1 MYLCNYNQKNVRKN
15 TFLWAI
21 GKIPLF
27 MRFFIMFMFMSIGIS
42 YAETVHSQNA
52 AMEFRFQDVT
62 IEKALKEIEK
72 KTGYNFFYNTKDF
85 NVKRKISF
93 SAKGMNLS
101 EVLNGIF
108 ANSQVDYVI
117 NGTDIVLK
125 RREEVSN
132 VSNEKYQIKGSV
144 RDGNGEPVIGASVV
158 LKGHTETGVITD
170 IDGNFVLTVPAKKV
184 TLSISYIGY
193 DPVNVEATV
202 GTFVKVVMKESSQ
215 TLNEVVVVGY
225 GTQKKE
231 SVVGSVQMVKPDE
244 LKVPSSQLSTGFAG
258 RLAGVVAVQRSGE
271 PGADGADFWIRGIST
286 FNGTRSPLIIIDG
299 VQASSGDLNAIDPE
313 VIESFSVLKD
323 ATATALYGSRGANG
337 VMIVKT
343 KSGRESDK
351 AIVNIRLE
359 NAYSTHTKTPKFVD
373 GVRYMEMYN
382 EAVLTRG
389 TGEVLYS
396 DNKIA
401 GTRAGLDPLIY
412 PNVNWYDELFRSGA
426 MNQNINVTIR
436 GGSKK
441 LDYFS
446 SVSVNH
452 DSGVLRNTDDF
463 SYKNNLNIMRYVFQN
478 NFNLNLSKSSKL
490 SLNLNVQLRDYSGPT
505 SNTSDLFGMVME
517 SNPVDFP
524 VRFPDDPN
532 VDYIRWGGKSGGK
545 YNSGFRNPYAE
556 MARGYQSQFE
566 STVMAN
572 LKFEQKLDFIT
583 EGLSAEA
590 LFSFKNWS
598 STNTNRSAGYNQFQ
612 VINYNTDN
620 LSDYTLNRIGS
631 EQSTVLQTSNKSSG
645 DRRLYIQAMINYNRT
660 FNTVHNVSGMFL
672 YNQDQ
677 YNGNAPEDLI
687 ESLLYMCVFAQ
698 AKEVK
703 SLQSPR
709 QWHVSISG
717 NDSADG
723 SATAPLRHIQTAAER
738 AYPGDVVIVHEG
750 VYRERVAP
758 PRGGESKERPIT
770 YQAAEGEKVEIKG
783 SEVIKNW
790 RRLNNET
797 WETVIPNSLFG
808 DFNPYNDTIH
818 GDWLARGQWSHT
830 GEVYLN
836 DRALA
841 ETEQL
846 EDVLLNKGNR
856 QLWYSKV
863 GNDSTW
869 IWANF
874 PGCDP
879 NRELVEINVRRTVF
893 YPEKPFVNYI
903 TVRGFHVSQAATPW
917 APPTAEQIG
926 AIGTHWSKGWTIEDN
941 VVTHSKCVGI
951 TLGKYGDEWD
961 NKAESVEGYVGT
973 VKRAL
978 DNQWNR
984 EHIGSHSVRHN
995 RVSFCGQ
1002 AGIAGSLGA
1011 IFSTISDNVVHDI
1024 GSSSFWGYELAG
1036 IKLHAAIDAVIEHN
1050 HIYRTEGGIW
1060 LDWMTQ
1066 GTRVT
1071 RNLLHDNRVQDF
1083 SLEVNHGPII
1093 VDNNLFLSPE
1103 LAQVK
1108 LSQGVAFVHNT
1119 IAWKIWPTGDVDE
1132 RQTPY
1137 MFPHDTQ
1144 IKGYHDCPCGN
1155 VCYFNNLLL
1164 RENLSMYENSKLPTK
1179 MEGNVVDTL
1188 VQYRVE
1194 EMADGW
1200 YLEFIPTK
1208 SLSKECT
1215 KALVYSQQLGEAVIP
1230 RQRIELPD
1238 GKKAFDKDYLG
1249 RKRKK
1254 RGNLPGAIEF
1264 KGDSRVRVKVYDI
1277 WN

>member
-85 NVKRKISF
+85 NVKQKISF

-132 VSNEKYQIKGSV
+132 VSNEKYQIKGTV

-545 YNSGFRNPYAE
+545 Y
-556 MARGYQSQFE
+556 
-566 STVMAN
+566 
-572 LKFEQKLDFIT
+572 
-583 EGLSAEA
+583 GLS
-590 LFSFKNWS
+590 
-598 STNTNRSAGYNQFQ
+598 
-612 VINYNTDN
+612 
-620 LSDYTLNRIGS
+620 
-631 EQSTVLQTSNKSSG
+631 
-645 DRRLYIQAMINYNRT
+645 
-660 FNTVHNVSGMFL
+660 
-672 YNQDQ
+672 
-677 YNGNAPEDLI
+677 P
-687 ESLLYMCVFAQ
+687 
-698 AKEVK
+698 
-703 SLQSPR
+703 
-709 QWHVSISG
+709 
-717 NDSADG
+717 
-723 SATAPLRHIQTAAER
+723 
-738 AYPGDVVIVHEG
+738 
-750 VYRERVAP
+750 
-758 PRGGESKERPIT
+758 
-770 YQAAEGEKVEIKG
+770 
-783 SEVIKNW
+783 
-790 RRLNNET
+790 
-797 WETVIPNSLFG
+797 
-808 DFNPYNDTIH
+808 
-818 GDWLARGQWSHT
+818 
-830 GEVYLN
+830 
-836 DRALA
+836 
-841 ETEQL
+841 
-846 EDVLLNKGNR
+846 
-856 QLWYSKV
+856 
-863 GNDSTW
+863 
-869 IWANF
+869 
-874 PGCDP
+874 
-879 NRELVEINVRRTVF
+879 
-893 YPEKPFVNYI
+893 
-903 TVRGFHVSQAATPW
+903 
-917 APPTAEQIG
+917 
-926 AIGTHWSKGWTIEDN
+926 
-941 VVTHSKCVGI
+941 
-951 TLGKYGDEWD
+951 
-961 NKAESVEGYVGT
+961 
-973 VKRAL
+973 
-978 DNQWNR
+978 
-984 EHIGSHSVRHN
+984 
-995 RVSFCGQ
+995 
-1002 AGIAGSLGA
+1002 
-1011 IFSTISDNVVHDI
+1011 
-1024 GSSSFWGYELAG
+1024 
-1036 IKLHAAIDAVIEHN
+1036 
-1050 HIYRTEGGIW
+1050 
-1060 LDWMTQ
+1060 
-1066 GTRVT
+1066 
-1071 RNLLHDNRVQDF
+1071 
-1083 SLEVNHGPII
+1083 
-1093 VDNNLFLSPE
+1093 
-1103 LAQVK
+1103 
-1108 LSQGVAFVHNT
+1108 
-1119 IAWKIWPTGDVDE
+1119 
-1132 RQTPY
+1132 
-1137 MFPHDTQ
+1137 
-1144 IKGYHDCPCGN
+1144 
-1155 VCYFNNLLL
+1155 
-1164 RENLSMYENSKLPTK
+1164 
-1179 MEGNVVDTL
+1179 
-1188 VQYRVE
+1188 
-1194 EMADGW
+1194 
-1200 YLEFIPTK
+1200 
-1208 SLSKECT
+1208 
-1215 KALVYSQQLGEAVIP
+1215 
-1230 RQRIELPD
+1230 
-1238 GKKAFDKDYLG
+1238 
-1249 RKRKK
+1249 
-1254 RGNLPGAIEF
+1254 
-1264 KGDSRVRVKVYDI
+1264 
-1277 WN
+1277 

>member
-532 VDYIRWGGKSGGK
+532 VE
-545 YNSGFRNPYAE
+545 NPVVNIIVASVIHTLKWQE
-556 MARGYQSQFE
+556 DISH
-566 STVMAN
+566 N
-572 LKFEQKLDFIT
+572 LK
-583 EGLSAEA
+583 
-590 LFSFKNWS
+590 
-598 STNTNRSAGYNQFQ
+598 
-612 VINYNTDN
+612 V
-620 LSDYTLNRIGS
+620 
-631 EQSTVLQTSNKSSG
+631 
-645 DRRLYIQAMINYNRT
+645 
-660 FNTVHNVSGMFL
+660 
-672 YNQDQ
+672 
-677 YNGNAPEDLI
+677 
-687 ESLLYMCVFAQ
+687 
-698 AKEVK
+698 
-703 SLQSPR
+703 
-709 QWHVSISG
+709 
-717 NDSADG
+717 
-723 SATAPLRHIQTAAER
+723 
-738 AYPGDVVIVHEG
+738 
-750 VYRERVAP
+750 
-758 PRGGESKERPIT
+758 
-770 YQAAEGEKVEIKG
+770 
-783 SEVIKNW
+783 
-790 RRLNNET
+790 
-797 WETVIPNSLFG
+797 
-808 DFNPYNDTIH
+808 
-818 GDWLARGQWSHT
+818 
-830 GEVYLN
+830 
-836 DRALA
+836 
-841 ETEQL
+841 
-846 EDVLLNKGNR
+846 
-856 QLWYSKV
+856 QLW
-863 GNDSTW
+863 
-869 IWANF
+869 
-874 PGCDP
+874 
-879 NRELVEINVRRTVF
+879 
-893 YPEKPFVNYI
+893 
-903 TVRGFHVSQAATPW
+903 
-917 APPTAEQIG
+917 PT
-926 AIGTHWSKGWTIEDN
+926 
-941 VVTHSKCVGI
+941 
-951 TLGKYGDEWD
+951 
-961 NKAESVEGYVGT
+961 
-973 VKRAL
+973 
-978 DNQWNR
+978 
-984 EHIGSHSVRHN
+984 
-995 RVSFCGQ
+995 
-1002 AGIAGSLGA
+1002 
-1011 IFSTISDNVVHDI
+1011 
-1024 GSSSFWGYELAG
+1024 
-1036 IKLHAAIDAVIEHN
+1036 
-1050 HIYRTEGGIW
+1050 
-1060 LDWMTQ
+1060 
-1066 GTRVT
+1066 
-1071 RNLLHDNRVQDF
+1071 
-1083 SLEVNHGPII
+1083 
-1093 VDNNLFLSPE
+1093 
-1103 LAQVK
+1103 
-1108 LSQGVAFVHNT
+1108 
-1119 IAWKIWPTGDVDE
+1119 
-1132 RQTPY
+1132 
-1137 MFPHDTQ
+1137 
-1144 IKGYHDCPCGN
+1144 
-1155 VCYFNNLLL
+1155 
-1164 RENLSMYENSKLPTK
+1164 
-1179 MEGNVVDTL
+1179 
-1188 VQYRVE
+1188 
-1194 EMADGW
+1194 
-1200 YLEFIPTK
+1200 
-1208 SLSKECT
+1208 
-1215 KALVYSQQLGEAVIP
+1215 
-1230 RQRIELPD
+1230 
-1238 GKKAFDKDYLG
+1238 
-1249 RKRKK
+1249 
-1254 RGNLPGAIEF
+1254 
-1264 KGDSRVRVKVYDI
+1264 
-1277 WN
+1277 

>member
-687 ESLLYMCVFAQ
+687 ESLPQRKQGFAGRVTYAYDYRYMAELNFGYNGSENFA
-698 AKEVK
+698 KGNRFGFFP
-703 SLQSPR
+703 SG
-709 QWHVSISG
+709 SIGYVISEEAFMKKQKVVDYLKLRASIGLVG
-717 NDSADG
+717 NDNISDNRFLYLSNSWLVDQLPSEKDYWNAYKNGYNFGFNNGNMIKGAIESRIGNPNVSWETALKQNYGIDVNFLNNRLKVSADIFFEDRKDI
-723 SATAPLRHIQTAAER
+723 LIKRQTIPITTNLTSDNLPVVNMGRVKNHGYEIDLKWEDVIKGKLHYYINANVSYNRNKIIFQDEVEPNEPYQWRTGQPVGTIFGYVADGFYNDSDFENGKLKEGLPKPTMDVS
-738 AYPGDVVIVHEG
+738 PGDVKYTDLNGDGLITDDDQRAIG
-750 VYRERVAP
+750 NPTRPAYTWGLNYGADYKGFFFSMNWTAATERSLVLDYFFRKPFGNNANNALMQFHADNRWTP
-758 PRGGESKERPIT
+758 ATAETATVPRFATKSMDYNSYTSSLWVKNGNFLKLKTLTIGYNFKER
-770 YQAAEGEKVEIKG
+770 K
-783 SEVIKNW
+783 
-790 RRLNNET
+790 
-797 WETVIPNSLFG
+797 
-808 DFNPYNDTIH
+808 
-818 GDWLARGQWSHT
+818 
-830 GEVYLN
+830 
-836 DRALA
+836 ALKKLGIS
-841 ETEQL
+841 QL
-846 EDVLLNKGNR
+846 
-856 QLWYSKV
+856 
-863 GNDSTW
+863 
-869 IWANF
+869 
-874 PGCDP
+874 
-879 NRELVEINVRRTVF
+879 
-893 YPEKPFVNYI
+893 
-903 TVRGFHVSQAATPW
+903 
-917 APPTAEQIG
+917 
-926 AIGTHWSKGWTIEDN
+926 
-941 VVTHSKCVGI
+941 
-951 TLGKYGDEWD
+951 
-961 NKAESVEGYVGT
+961 
-973 VKRAL
+973 
-978 DNQWNR
+978 
-984 EHIGSHSVRHN
+984 
-995 RVSFCGQ
+995 
-1002 AGIAGSLGA
+1002 
-1011 IFSTISDNVVHDI
+1011 
-1024 GSSSFWGYELAG
+1024 G
-1036 IKLHAAIDAVIEHN
+1036 IKFSG
-1050 HIYRTEGGIW
+1050 Y
-1060 LDWMTQ
+1060 
-1066 GTRVT
+1066 
-1071 RNLLHDNRVQDF
+1071 NLLTFDSFKIMDPECTPGLTD
-1083 SLEVNHGPII
+1083 SYPII
-1093 VDNNLFLSPE
+1093 KIYNIGINLTF
-1103 LAQVK
+1103 
-1108 LSQGVAFVHNT
+1108 
-1119 IAWKIWPTGDVDE
+1119 
-1132 RQTPY
+1132 
-1137 MFPHDTQ
+1137 
-1144 IKGYHDCPCGN
+1144 
-1155 VCYFNNLLL
+1155 
-1164 RENLSMYENSKLPTK
+1164 
-1179 MEGNVVDTL
+1179 
-1188 VQYRVE
+1188 
-1194 EMADGW
+1194 
-1200 YLEFIPTK
+1200 
-1208 SLSKECT
+1208 
-1215 KALVYSQQLGEAVIP
+1215 
-1230 RQRIELPD
+1230 
-1238 GKKAFDKDYLG
+1238 
-1249 RKRKK
+1249 
-1254 RGNLPGAIEF
+1254 
-1264 KGDSRVRVKVYDI
+1264 
-1277 WN
+1277 

>member
-1 MYLCNYNQKNVRKN
+1 
-15 TFLWAI
+15 
-21 GKIPLF
+21 

-132 VSNEKYQIKGSV
+132 VSNEKYQIKGTV

-505 SNTSDLFGMVME
+505 SKTSDLFGMVME

-545 YNSGFRNPYAE
+545 YNRASVIHTLKWQE
-556 MARGYQSQFE
+556 DISH
-566 STVMAN
+566 N
-572 LKFEQKLDFIT
+572 LK
-583 EGLSAEA
+583 
-590 LFSFKNWS
+590 
-598 STNTNRSAGYNQFQ
+598 
-612 VINYNTDN
+612 V
-620 LSDYTLNRIGS
+620 
-631 EQSTVLQTSNKSSG
+631 
-645 DRRLYIQAMINYNRT
+645 RL
-660 FNTVHNVSGMFL
+660 
-672 YNQDQ
+672 
-677 YNGNAPEDLI
+677 
-687 ESLLYMCVFAQ
+687 
-698 AKEVK
+698 
-703 SLQSPR
+703 
-709 QWHVSISG
+709 
-717 NDSADG
+717 
-723 SATAPLRHIQTAAER
+723 
-738 AYPGDVVIVHEG
+738 
-750 VYRERVAP
+750 
-758 PRGGESKERPIT
+758 
-770 YQAAEGEKVEIKG
+770 
-783 SEVIKNW
+783 
-790 RRLNNET
+790 
-797 WETVIPNSLFG
+797 
-808 DFNPYNDTIH
+808 
-818 GDWLARGQWSHT
+818 WLT
-830 GEVYLN
+830 
-836 DRALA
+836 
-841 ETEQL
+841 
-846 EDVLLNKGNR
+846 
-856 QLWYSKV
+856 
-863 GNDSTW
+863 
-869 IWANF
+869 
-874 PGCDP
+874 
-879 NRELVEINVRRTVF
+879 
-893 YPEKPFVNYI
+893 
-903 TVRGFHVSQAATPW
+903 
-917 APPTAEQIG
+917 
-926 AIGTHWSKGWTIEDN
+926 
-941 VVTHSKCVGI
+941 
-951 TLGKYGDEWD
+951 
-961 NKAESVEGYVGT
+961 
-973 VKRAL
+973 
-978 DNQWNR
+978 
-984 EHIGSHSVRHN
+984 
-995 RVSFCGQ
+995 
-1002 AGIAGSLGA
+1002 
-1011 IFSTISDNVVHDI
+1011 
-1024 GSSSFWGYELAG
+1024 
-1036 IKLHAAIDAVIEHN
+1036 
-1050 HIYRTEGGIW
+1050 
-1060 LDWMTQ
+1060 
-1066 GTRVT
+1066 
-1071 RNLLHDNRVQDF
+1071 
-1083 SLEVNHGPII
+1083 
-1093 VDNNLFLSPE
+1093 
-1103 LAQVK
+1103 
-1108 LSQGVAFVHNT
+1108 
-1119 IAWKIWPTGDVDE
+1119 
-1132 RQTPY
+1132 
-1137 MFPHDTQ
+1137 
-1144 IKGYHDCPCGN
+1144 
-1155 VCYFNNLLL
+1155 
-1164 RENLSMYENSKLPTK
+1164 
-1179 MEGNVVDTL
+1179 
-1188 VQYRVE
+1188 
-1194 EMADGW
+1194 
-1200 YLEFIPTK
+1200 
-1208 SLSKECT
+1208 
-1215 KALVYSQQLGEAVIP
+1215 
-1230 RQRIELPD
+1230 
-1238 GKKAFDKDYLG
+1238 
-1249 RKRKK
+1249 
-1254 RGNLPGAIEF
+1254 
-1264 KGDSRVRVKVYDI
+1264 
-1277 WN
+1277 

>member
-132 VSNEKYQIKGSV
+132 VSNEKYQIKGTV

-505 SNTSDLFGMVME
+505 SKTSDLFGMVME

-524 VRFPDDPN
+524 VRFPDAQMWITS
-532 VDYIRWGGKSGGK
+532 VGVE
-545 YNSGFRNPYAE
+545 NPVVNIIVASVIHTLKWQE
-556 MARGYQSQFE
+556 DISH
-566 STVMAN
+566 N
-572 LKFEQKLDFIT
+572 LK
-583 EGLSAEA
+583 
-590 LFSFKNWS
+590 
-598 STNTNRSAGYNQFQ
+598 
-612 VINYNTDN
+612 V
-620 LSDYTLNRIGS
+620 
-631 EQSTVLQTSNKSSG
+631 
-645 DRRLYIQAMINYNRT
+645 RL
-660 FNTVHNVSGMFL
+660 
-672 YNQDQ
+672 
-677 YNGNAPEDLI
+677 
-687 ESLLYMCVFAQ
+687 
-698 AKEVK
+698 
-703 SLQSPR
+703 
-709 QWHVSISG
+709 
-717 NDSADG
+717 
-723 SATAPLRHIQTAAER
+723 
-738 AYPGDVVIVHEG
+738 
-750 VYRERVAP
+750 
-758 PRGGESKERPIT
+758 
-770 YQAAEGEKVEIKG
+770 
-783 SEVIKNW
+783 
-790 RRLNNET
+790 
-797 WETVIPNSLFG
+797 
-808 DFNPYNDTIH
+808 
-818 GDWLARGQWSHT
+818 WLT
-830 GEVYLN
+830 
-836 DRALA
+836 
-841 ETEQL
+841 
-846 EDVLLNKGNR
+846 
-856 QLWYSKV
+856 
-863 GNDSTW
+863 
-869 IWANF
+869 
-874 PGCDP
+874 
-879 NRELVEINVRRTVF
+879 
-893 YPEKPFVNYI
+893 
-903 TVRGFHVSQAATPW
+903 
-917 APPTAEQIG
+917 
-926 AIGTHWSKGWTIEDN
+926 
-941 VVTHSKCVGI
+941 
-951 TLGKYGDEWD
+951 
-961 NKAESVEGYVGT
+961 
-973 VKRAL
+973 
-978 DNQWNR
+978 
-984 EHIGSHSVRHN
+984 
-995 RVSFCGQ
+995 
-1002 AGIAGSLGA
+1002 
-1011 IFSTISDNVVHDI
+1011 
-1024 GSSSFWGYELAG
+1024 
-1036 IKLHAAIDAVIEHN
+1036 
-1050 HIYRTEGGIW
+1050 
-1060 LDWMTQ
+1060 
-1066 GTRVT
+1066 
-1071 RNLLHDNRVQDF
+1071 
-1083 SLEVNHGPII
+1083 
-1093 VDNNLFLSPE
+1093 
-1103 LAQVK
+1103 
-1108 LSQGVAFVHNT
+1108 
-1119 IAWKIWPTGDVDE
+1119 
-1132 RQTPY
+1132 
-1137 MFPHDTQ
+1137 
-1144 IKGYHDCPCGN
+1144 
-1155 VCYFNNLLL
+1155 
-1164 RENLSMYENSKLPTK
+1164 
-1179 MEGNVVDTL
+1179 
-1188 VQYRVE
+1188 
-1194 EMADGW
+1194 
-1200 YLEFIPTK
+1200 
-1208 SLSKECT
+1208 
-1215 KALVYSQQLGEAVIP
+1215 
-1230 RQRIELPD
+1230 
-1238 GKKAFDKDYLG
+1238 
-1249 RKRKK
+1249 
-1254 RGNLPGAIEF
+1254 
-1264 KGDSRVRVKVYDI
+1264 
-1277 WN
+1277 

>member
-85 NVKRKISF
+85 NVKQKISF

-132 VSNEKYQIKGSV
+132 VSNEKYQIKGTV

-687 ESLLYMCVFAQ
+687 ESLPQRKQGFAGRVTYAYDYRYMAELNFGYNGSENFA
-698 AKEVK
+698 KGNRFGFFP
-703 SLQSPR
+703 SG
-709 QWHVSISG
+709 SIGYVISEEAFMKKQKVVDYLKLRASIGLVG
-717 NDSADG
+717 NDNISDNRFLYLSNSWLVDQLPSEKDYWNAYKNGYNFGFNNGNMIKGAIESRIGNPNVSWETALKQNYGIDVNFLNNRLKVSADIFFEDRKDI
-723 SATAPLRHIQTAAER
+723 LIKRQTIPITTNLTSDNLPVVNMGRVKNHGYEIDLKWEDVIKGKLHYYINANVSYNRNKIIFQDEVEPNEPYQWRTGQPVGTIFGYVADGFYNDSDFENGKLKEGLPKPTMDVS
-738 AYPGDVVIVHEG
+738 PGDVKYTDLNGDGLITDDDQRAIG
-750 VYRERVAP
+750 NPTRPAYTWGLNYGADYKGFFFSMNWTAATERSLVLDYFFRKPFGNNANNALMQFHADNRWTP
-758 PRGGESKERPIT
+758 ATAETATVPRFATKSMDYNSYTSSLWVKNGNFLKLKTLTIGYNFKER
-770 YQAAEGEKVEIKG
+770 K
-783 SEVIKNW
+783 
-790 RRLNNET
+790 
-797 WETVIPNSLFG
+797 
-808 DFNPYNDTIH
+808 
-818 GDWLARGQWSHT
+818 
-830 GEVYLN
+830 
-836 DRALA
+836 ALKKLGIS
-841 ETEQL
+841 QL
-846 EDVLLNKGNR
+846 
-856 QLWYSKV
+856 
-863 GNDSTW
+863 
-869 IWANF
+869 
-874 PGCDP
+874 
-879 NRELVEINVRRTVF
+879 
-893 YPEKPFVNYI
+893 
-903 TVRGFHVSQAATPW
+903 
-917 APPTAEQIG
+917 
-926 AIGTHWSKGWTIEDN
+926 
-941 VVTHSKCVGI
+941 
-951 TLGKYGDEWD
+951 
-961 NKAESVEGYVGT
+961 
-973 VKRAL
+973 
-978 DNQWNR
+978 
-984 EHIGSHSVRHN
+984 
-995 RVSFCGQ
+995 
-1002 AGIAGSLGA
+1002 
-1011 IFSTISDNVVHDI
+1011 
-1024 GSSSFWGYELAG
+1024 G
-1036 IKLHAAIDAVIEHN
+1036 IKFSG
-1050 HIYRTEGGIW
+1050 Y
-1060 LDWMTQ
+1060 
-1066 GTRVT
+1066 
-1071 RNLLHDNRVQDF
+1071 NLLTFDSFKIMDPECTPGLTD
-1083 SLEVNHGPII
+1083 SYPII
-1093 VDNNLFLSPE
+1093 KIYNIGINLTF
-1103 LAQVK
+1103 
-1108 LSQGVAFVHNT
+1108 
-1119 IAWKIWPTGDVDE
+1119 
-1132 RQTPY
+1132 
-1137 MFPHDTQ
+1137 
-1144 IKGYHDCPCGN
+1144 
-1155 VCYFNNLLL
+1155 
-1164 RENLSMYENSKLPTK
+1164 
-1179 MEGNVVDTL
+1179 
-1188 VQYRVE
+1188 
-1194 EMADGW
+1194 
-1200 YLEFIPTK
+1200 
-1208 SLSKECT
+1208 
-1215 KALVYSQQLGEAVIP
+1215 
-1230 RQRIELPD
+1230 
-1238 GKKAFDKDYLG
+1238 
-1249 RKRKK
+1249 
-1254 RGNLPGAIEF
+1254 
-1264 KGDSRVRVKVYDI
+1264 
-1277 WN
+1277 

>member
-85 NVKRKISF
+85 NVKQKISF

-132 VSNEKYQIKGSV
+132 VSNEKYQIKGTV

-463 SYKNNLNIMRYVFQN
+463 SYKNNSTSCDMC
-478 NFNLNLSKSSKL
+478 SKI
-490 SLNLNVQLRDYSGPT
+490 T
-505 SNTSDLFGMVME
+505 S
-517 SNPVDFP
+517 
-524 VRFPDDPN
+524 
-532 VDYIRWGGKSGGK
+532 I
-545 YNSGFRNPYAE
+545 
-556 MARGYQSQFE
+556 
-566 STVMAN
+566 
-572 LKFEQKLDFIT
+572 
-583 EGLSAEA
+583 
-590 LFSFKNWS
+590 
-598 STNTNRSAGYNQFQ
+598 
-612 VINYNTDN
+612 
-620 LSDYTLNRIGS
+620 
-631 EQSTVLQTSNKSSG
+631 
-645 DRRLYIQAMINYNRT
+645 
-660 FNTVHNVSGMFL
+660 
-672 YNQDQ
+672 
-677 YNGNAPEDLI
+677 
-687 ESLLYMCVFAQ
+687 
-698 AKEVK
+698 
-703 SLQSPR
+703 
-709 QWHVSISG
+709 
-717 NDSADG
+717 
-723 SATAPLRHIQTAAER
+723 
-738 AYPGDVVIVHEG
+738 
-750 VYRERVAP
+750 
-758 PRGGESKERPIT
+758 
-770 YQAAEGEKVEIKG
+770 
-783 SEVIKNW
+783 
-790 RRLNNET
+790 
-797 WETVIPNSLFG
+797 
-808 DFNPYNDTIH
+808 
-818 GDWLARGQWSHT
+818 
-830 GEVYLN
+830 
-836 DRALA
+836 
-841 ETEQL
+841 
-846 EDVLLNKGNR
+846 
-856 QLWYSKV
+856 
-863 GNDSTW
+863 
-869 IWANF
+869 
-874 PGCDP
+874 
-879 NRELVEINVRRTVF
+879 
-893 YPEKPFVNYI
+893 
-903 TVRGFHVSQAATPW
+903 
-917 APPTAEQIG
+917 
-926 AIGTHWSKGWTIEDN
+926 
-941 VVTHSKCVGI
+941 
-951 TLGKYGDEWD
+951 
-961 NKAESVEGYVGT
+961 
-973 VKRAL
+973 
-978 DNQWNR
+978 
-984 EHIGSHSVRHN
+984 
-995 RVSFCGQ
+995 
-1002 AGIAGSLGA
+1002 
-1011 IFSTISDNVVHDI
+1011 
-1024 GSSSFWGYELAG
+1024 
-1036 IKLHAAIDAVIEHN
+1036 
-1050 HIYRTEGGIW
+1050 
-1060 LDWMTQ
+1060 
-1066 GTRVT
+1066 
-1071 RNLLHDNRVQDF
+1071 
-1083 SLEVNHGPII
+1083 
-1093 VDNNLFLSPE
+1093 
-1103 LAQVK
+1103 
-1108 LSQGVAFVHNT
+1108 
-1119 IAWKIWPTGDVDE
+1119 
-1132 RQTPY
+1132 
-1137 MFPHDTQ
+1137 
-1144 IKGYHDCPCGN
+1144 
-1155 VCYFNNLLL
+1155 
-1164 RENLSMYENSKLPTK
+1164 
-1179 MEGNVVDTL
+1179 
-1188 VQYRVE
+1188 
-1194 EMADGW
+1194 
-1200 YLEFIPTK
+1200 
-1208 SLSKECT
+1208 
-1215 KALVYSQQLGEAVIP
+1215 
-1230 RQRIELPD
+1230 
-1238 GKKAFDKDYLG
+1238 
-1249 RKRKK
+1249 
-1254 RGNLPGAIEF
+1254 
-1264 KGDSRVRVKVYDI
+1264 
-1277 WN
+1277 

>member
-15 TFLWAI
+15 IFLWAI

-583 EGLSAEA
+583 EGLSMPRFIHNQQIDRIIERRIPLPIVRTNHVFRQRMESRNKDRHHTGQTFQPFGVILAA
-590 LFSFKNWS
+590 TCLPLFIASGQAADELGFPVMDGIPEQKI
-598 STNTNRSAGYNQFQ
+598 A
-612 VINYNTDN
+612 VTDIQPHRHIFRIRKGIIF
-620 LSDYTLNRIGS
+620 RIGN
-631 EQSTVLQTSNKSSG
+631 QLVIACLKIF
-645 DRRLYIQAMINYNRT
+645 RLLPAAY
-660 FNTVHNVSGMFL
+660 
-672 YNQDQ
+672 
-677 YNGNAPEDLI
+677 
-687 ESLLYMCVFAQ
+687 
-698 AKEVK
+698 
-703 SLQSPR
+703 
-709 QWHVSISG
+709 
-717 NDSADG
+717 
-723 SATAPLRHIQTAAER
+723 HI
-738 AYPGDVVIVHEG
+738 I
-750 VYRERVAP
+750 
-758 PRGGESKERPIT
+758 
-770 YQAAEGEKVEIKG
+770 
-783 SEVIKNW
+783 
-790 RRLNNET
+790 
-797 WETVIPNSLFG
+797 
-808 DFNPYNDTIH
+808 
-818 GDWLARGQWSHT
+818 
-830 GEVYLN
+830 
-836 DRALA
+836 
-841 ETEQL
+841 
-846 EDVLLNKGNR
+846 
-856 QLWYSKV
+856 
-863 GNDSTW
+863 
-869 IWANF
+869 
-874 PGCDP
+874 
-879 NRELVEINVRRTVF
+879 
-893 YPEKPFVNYI
+893 
-903 TVRGFHVSQAATPW
+903 
-917 APPTAEQIG
+917 
-926 AIGTHWSKGWTIEDN
+926 
-941 VVTHSKCVGI
+941 
-951 TLGKYGDEWD
+951 
-961 NKAESVEGYVGT
+961 
-973 VKRAL
+973 
-978 DNQWNR
+978 
-984 EHIGSHSVRHN
+984 
-995 RVSFCGQ
+995 
-1002 AGIAGSLGA
+1002 
-1011 IFSTISDNVVHDI
+1011 
-1024 GSSSFWGYELAG
+1024 
-1036 IKLHAAIDAVIEHN
+1036 
-1050 HIYRTEGGIW
+1050 
-1060 LDWMTQ
+1060 
-1066 GTRVT
+1066 
-1071 RNLLHDNRVQDF
+1071 
-1083 SLEVNHGPII
+1083 
-1093 VDNNLFLSPE
+1093 
-1103 LAQVK
+1103 
-1108 LSQGVAFVHNT
+1108 
-1119 IAWKIWPTGDVDE
+1119 IAWKFLKFTEQFTQKTFIRHLFSILFETGNI
-1132 RQTPY
+1132 QAGSNLI
-1137 MFPHDTQ
+1137 PH
-1144 IKGYHDCPCGN
+1144 
-1155 VCYFNNLLL
+1155 
-1164 RENLSMYENSKLPTK
+1164 LPHLPAK
-1179 MEGNVVDTL
+1179 EALACN
-1188 VQYRVE
+1188 
-1194 EMADGW
+1194 
-1200 YLEFIPTK
+1200 FIPARC
-1208 SLSKECT
+1208 LKET
-1215 KALVYSQQLGEAVIP
+1215 IEMLQIEPAIFFQPGRIVIIIRKAFTF
-1230 RQRIELPD
+1230 RIEHHFVLILLFVF
-1238 GKKAFDKDYLG
+1238 A
-1249 RKRKK
+1249 
-1254 RGNLPGAIEF
+1254 
-1264 KGDSRVRVKVYDI
+1264 
-1277 WN
+1277 

>member
-85 NVKRKISF
+85 NVKQKISF

-132 VSNEKYQIKGSV
+132 VSNEKYQIKGTV

-463 SYKNNLNIMRYVFQN
+463 SYR
-478 NFNLNLSKSSKL
+478 
-490 SLNLNVQLRDYSGPT
+490 
-505 SNTSDLFGMVME
+505 
-517 SNPVDFP
+517 
-524 VRFPDDPN
+524 
-532 VDYIRWGGKSGGK
+532 
-545 YNSGFRNPYAE
+545 
-556 MARGYQSQFE
+556 
-566 STVMAN
+566 
-572 LKFEQKLDFIT
+572 
-583 EGLSAEA
+583 
-590 LFSFKNWS
+590 
-598 STNTNRSAGYNQFQ
+598 
-612 VINYNTDN
+612 
-620 LSDYTLNRIGS
+620 
-631 EQSTVLQTSNKSSG
+631 
-645 DRRLYIQAMINYNRT
+645 
-660 FNTVHNVSGMFL
+660 
-672 YNQDQ
+672 
-677 YNGNAPEDLI
+677 
-687 ESLLYMCVFAQ
+687 
-698 AKEVK
+698 
-703 SLQSPR
+703 
-709 QWHVSISG
+709 
-717 NDSADG
+717 
-723 SATAPLRHIQTAAER
+723 
-738 AYPGDVVIVHEG
+738 
-750 VYRERVAP
+750 
-758 PRGGESKERPIT
+758 
-770 YQAAEGEKVEIKG
+770 
-783 SEVIKNW
+783 
-790 RRLNNET
+790 
-797 WETVIPNSLFG
+797 
-808 DFNPYNDTIH
+808 
-818 GDWLARGQWSHT
+818 
-830 GEVYLN
+830 
-836 DRALA
+836 
-841 ETEQL
+841 
-846 EDVLLNKGNR
+846 
-856 QLWYSKV
+856 
-863 GNDSTW
+863 
-869 IWANF
+869 
-874 PGCDP
+874 
-879 NRELVEINVRRTVF
+879 
-893 YPEKPFVNYI
+893 
-903 TVRGFHVSQAATPW
+903 
-917 APPTAEQIG
+917 
-926 AIGTHWSKGWTIEDN
+926 
-941 VVTHSKCVGI
+941 
-951 TLGKYGDEWD
+951 
-961 NKAESVEGYVGT
+961 
-973 VKRAL
+973 
-978 DNQWNR
+978 
-984 EHIGSHSVRHN
+984 
-995 RVSFCGQ
+995 
-1002 AGIAGSLGA
+1002 
-1011 IFSTISDNVVHDI
+1011 
-1024 GSSSFWGYELAG
+1024 
-1036 IKLHAAIDAVIEHN
+1036 
-1050 HIYRTEGGIW
+1050 
-1060 LDWMTQ
+1060 
-1066 GTRVT
+1066 
-1071 RNLLHDNRVQDF
+1071 
-1083 SLEVNHGPII
+1083 
-1093 VDNNLFLSPE
+1093 
-1103 LAQVK
+1103 
-1108 LSQGVAFVHNT
+1108 
-1119 IAWKIWPTGDVDE
+1119 
-1132 RQTPY
+1132 
-1137 MFPHDTQ
+1137 
-1144 IKGYHDCPCGN
+1144 
-1155 VCYFNNLLL
+1155 
-1164 RENLSMYENSKLPTK
+1164 
-1179 MEGNVVDTL
+1179 
-1188 VQYRVE
+1188 
-1194 EMADGW
+1194 
-1200 YLEFIPTK
+1200 
-1208 SLSKECT
+1208 
-1215 KALVYSQQLGEAVIP
+1215 
-1230 RQRIELPD
+1230 
-1238 GKKAFDKDYLG
+1238 
-1249 RKRKK
+1249 
-1254 RGNLPGAIEF
+1254 
-1264 KGDSRVRVKVYDI
+1264 
-1277 WN
+1277 

>member
-27 MRFFIMFMFMSIGIS
+27 MRFFIMLMFMSIGIS

-132 VSNEKYQIKGSV
+132 VSNEKYQIKGTV

-505 SNTSDLFGMVME
+505 SKTSDLFGMVME

-572 LKFEQKLDFIT
+572 LKFEQKLDFLT

-598 STNTNRSAGYNQFQ
+598 YTNTNRSAGYNQFQ
-612 VINYNTDN
+612 VINYNADN

-631 EQSTVLQTSNKSSG
+631 EQSTVLNTDNSSGG

-660 FNTVHNVSGMFL
+660 FNTVHNVSGMLL

-687 ESLLYMCVFAQ
+687 GSLPQRKQGFAGRFTYAYDYRYM
-698 AKEVK
+698 
-703 SLQSPR
+703 
-709 QWHVSISG
+709 
-717 NDSADG
+717 
-723 SATAPLRHIQTAAER
+723 AELNFG
-738 AYPGDVVIVHEG
+738 YN
-750 VYRERVAP
+750 
-758 PRGGESKERPIT
+758 
-770 YQAAEGEKVEIKG
+770 G
-783 SEVIKNW
+783 SEN
-790 RRLNNET
+790 
-797 WETVIPNSLFG
+797 F
-808 DFNPYNDTIH
+808 
-818 GDWLARGQWSHT
+818 A
-830 GEVYLN
+830 
-836 DRALA
+836 
-841 ETEQL
+841 
-846 EDVLLNKGNR
+846 KGNR
-856 QLWYSKV
+856 FGFFPSVAVGYNISREKFFEKFSDVVSNLKLRASWGLV
-863 GNDSTW
+863 GND
-869 IWANF
+869 
-874 PGCDP
+874 
-879 NRELVEINVRRTVF
+879 
-893 YPEKPFVNYI
+893 
-903 TVRGFHVSQAATPW
+903 
-917 APPTAEQIG
+917 QIG
-926 AIGTHWSKGWTIEDN
+926 GERYIYLSNIELENGDLGYTTGRDQNISKNGPKYIRYANNDITWEVGSKWNFGIDLGIKNELNITFDIFKEIRKDIFMERQQIPDYWGTNGKDKWMNLSTKMYGNLGKVENKGLDFSIDYVKRFNKDFDMSFKGTFTYAHNKVLEYDEPDFQKYPNISRVGHSVDQQLLYIAERLFIDDSEVQRNPKQNLGGWVSGGDIKYKNLPDVNGNYDN
-941 VVTHSKCVGI
+941 VIDSNDRQYTGMPTTPEIV
-951 TLGKYGDEWD
+951 YGFGPSLRYKKFDFSFFFQG
-961 NKAESVEGYVGT
+961 A
-973 VKRAL
+973 A
-978 DNQWNR
+978 
-984 EHIGSHSVRHN
+984 
-995 RVSFCGQ
+995 RVSIMMN
-1002 AGIAGSLGA
+1002 GIHPFGA
-1011 IFSTISDNVVHDI
+1011 D
-1024 GSSSFWGYELAG
+1024 
-1036 IKLHAAIDAVIEHN
+1036 
-1050 HIYRTEGGIW
+1050 
-1060 LDWMTQ
+1060 
-1066 GTRVT
+1066 GTRNVLQFIADDYWSDT
-1071 RNLLHDNRVQDF
+1071 NQDIYAGYPRLSKRDNENNTKASTYWQRNGAFLKLKNLEVGFNHKFFRVYLRGSNLLTFSPFKYWDPEMGSGSGLSYPTQRVFNVGVQF
-1083 SLEVNHGPII
+1083 SIN
-1093 VDNNLFLSPE
+1093 
-1103 LAQVK
+1103 K
-1108 LSQGVAFVHNT
+1108 
-1119 IAWKIWPTGDVDE
+1119 
-1132 RQTPY
+1132 
-1137 MFPHDTQ
+1137 
-1144 IKGYHDCPCGN
+1144 
-1155 VCYFNNLLL
+1155 
-1164 RENLSMYENSKLPTK
+1164 
-1179 MEGNVVDTL
+1179 
-1188 VQYRVE
+1188 
-1194 EMADGW
+1194 
-1200 YLEFIPTK
+1200 
-1208 SLSKECT
+1208 
-1215 KALVYSQQLGEAVIP
+1215 
-1230 RQRIELPD
+1230 
-1238 GKKAFDKDYLG
+1238 
-1249 RKRKK
+1249 
-1254 RGNLPGAIEF
+1254 
-1264 KGDSRVRVKVYDI
+1264 
-1277 WN
+1277 

>member
-1 MYLCNYNQKNVRKN
+1 
-15 TFLWAI
+15 
-21 GKIPLF
+21 

-524 VRFPDDPN
+524 VRFPDHSLGWK
-532 VDYIRWGGKSGGK
+532 IRW
-545 YNSGFRNPYAE
+545 
-556 MARGYQSQFE
+556 
-566 STVMAN
+566 
-572 LKFEQKLDFIT
+572 
-583 EGLSAEA
+583 
-590 LFSFKNWS
+590 
-598 STNTNRSAGYNQFQ
+598 
-612 VINYNTDN
+612 
-620 LSDYTLNRIGS
+620 
-631 EQSTVLQTSNKSSG
+631 
-645 DRRLYIQAMINYNRT
+645 
-660 FNTVHNVSGMFL
+660 
-672 YNQDQ
+672 
-677 YNGNAPEDLI
+677 
-687 ESLLYMCVFAQ
+687 
-698 AKEVK
+698 
-703 SLQSPR
+703 
-709 QWHVSISG
+709 
-717 NDSADG
+717 
-723 SATAPLRHIQTAAER
+723 
-738 AYPGDVVIVHEG
+738 
-750 VYRERVAP
+750 
-758 PRGGESKERPIT
+758 
-770 YQAAEGEKVEIKG
+770 
-783 SEVIKNW
+783 
-790 RRLNNET
+790 
-797 WETVIPNSLFG
+797 
-808 DFNPYNDTIH
+808 
-818 GDWLARGQWSHT
+818 
-830 GEVYLN
+830 
-836 DRALA
+836 
-841 ETEQL
+841 
-846 EDVLLNKGNR
+846 
-856 QLWYSKV
+856 
-863 GNDSTW
+863 
-869 IWANF
+869 
-874 PGCDP
+874 
-879 NRELVEINVRRTVF
+879 
-893 YPEKPFVNYI
+893 
-903 TVRGFHVSQAATPW
+903 
-917 APPTAEQIG
+917 
-926 AIGTHWSKGWTIEDN
+926 
-941 VVTHSKCVGI
+941 
-951 TLGKYGDEWD
+951 
-961 NKAESVEGYVGT
+961 
-973 VKRAL
+973 
-978 DNQWNR
+978 
-984 EHIGSHSVRHN
+984 
-995 RVSFCGQ
+995 
-1002 AGIAGSLGA
+1002 
-1011 IFSTISDNVVHDI
+1011 
-1024 GSSSFWGYELAG
+1024 
-1036 IKLHAAIDAVIEHN
+1036 
-1050 HIYRTEGGIW
+1050 
-1060 LDWMTQ
+1060 
-1066 GTRVT
+1066 
-1071 RNLLHDNRVQDF
+1071 
-1083 SLEVNHGPII
+1083 
-1093 VDNNLFLSPE
+1093 
-1103 LAQVK
+1103 
-1108 LSQGVAFVHNT
+1108 
-1119 IAWKIWPTGDVDE
+1119 
-1132 RQTPY
+1132 
-1137 MFPHDTQ
+1137 
-1144 IKGYHDCPCGN
+1144 
-1155 VCYFNNLLL
+1155 
-1164 RENLSMYENSKLPTK
+1164 
-1179 MEGNVVDTL
+1179 
-1188 VQYRVE
+1188 
-1194 EMADGW
+1194 
-1200 YLEFIPTK
+1200 
-1208 SLSKECT
+1208 
-1215 KALVYSQQLGEAVIP
+1215 
-1230 RQRIELPD
+1230 
-1238 GKKAFDKDYLG
+1238 
-1249 RKRKK
+1249 
-1254 RGNLPGAIEF
+1254 
-1264 KGDSRVRVKVYDI
+1264 
-1277 WN
+1277 

>member
-132 VSNEKYQIKGSV
+132 VSNEKYQIKGTV

-505 SNTSDLFGMVME
+505 SKTSDLFGMVME

-524 VRFPDDPN
+524 VRFPDDPIHTLKWQE
-532 VDYIRWGGKSGGK
+532 DISH
-545 YNSGFRNPYAE
+545 
-556 MARGYQSQFE
+556 
-566 STVMAN
+566 N
-572 LKFEQKLDFIT
+572 LK
-583 EGLSAEA
+583 
-590 LFSFKNWS
+590 
-598 STNTNRSAGYNQFQ
+598 
-612 VINYNTDN
+612 V
-620 LSDYTLNRIGS
+620 
-631 EQSTVLQTSNKSSG
+631 
-645 DRRLYIQAMINYNRT
+645 RL
-660 FNTVHNVSGMFL
+660 
-672 YNQDQ
+672 
-677 YNGNAPEDLI
+677 
-687 ESLLYMCVFAQ
+687 
-698 AKEVK
+698 
-703 SLQSPR
+703 
-709 QWHVSISG
+709 
-717 NDSADG
+717 
-723 SATAPLRHIQTAAER
+723 
-738 AYPGDVVIVHEG
+738 
-750 VYRERVAP
+750 
-758 PRGGESKERPIT
+758 
-770 YQAAEGEKVEIKG
+770 
-783 SEVIKNW
+783 
-790 RRLNNET
+790 
-797 WETVIPNSLFG
+797 
-808 DFNPYNDTIH
+808 
-818 GDWLARGQWSHT
+818 WLT
-830 GEVYLN
+830 
-836 DRALA
+836 
-841 ETEQL
+841 
-846 EDVLLNKGNR
+846 
-856 QLWYSKV
+856 
-863 GNDSTW
+863 
-869 IWANF
+869 
-874 PGCDP
+874 
-879 NRELVEINVRRTVF
+879 
-893 YPEKPFVNYI
+893 
-903 TVRGFHVSQAATPW
+903 
-917 APPTAEQIG
+917 
-926 AIGTHWSKGWTIEDN
+926 
-941 VVTHSKCVGI
+941 
-951 TLGKYGDEWD
+951 
-961 NKAESVEGYVGT
+961 
-973 VKRAL
+973 
-978 DNQWNR
+978 
-984 EHIGSHSVRHN
+984 
-995 RVSFCGQ
+995 
-1002 AGIAGSLGA
+1002 
-1011 IFSTISDNVVHDI
+1011 
-1024 GSSSFWGYELAG
+1024 
-1036 IKLHAAIDAVIEHN
+1036 
-1050 HIYRTEGGIW
+1050 
-1060 LDWMTQ
+1060 
-1066 GTRVT
+1066 
-1071 RNLLHDNRVQDF
+1071 
-1083 SLEVNHGPII
+1083 
-1093 VDNNLFLSPE
+1093 
-1103 LAQVK
+1103 
-1108 LSQGVAFVHNT
+1108 
-1119 IAWKIWPTGDVDE
+1119 
-1132 RQTPY
+1132 
-1137 MFPHDTQ
+1137 
-1144 IKGYHDCPCGN
+1144 
-1155 VCYFNNLLL
+1155 
-1164 RENLSMYENSKLPTK
+1164 
-1179 MEGNVVDTL
+1179 
-1188 VQYRVE
+1188 
-1194 EMADGW
+1194 
-1200 YLEFIPTK
+1200 
-1208 SLSKECT
+1208 
-1215 KALVYSQQLGEAVIP
+1215 
-1230 RQRIELPD
+1230 
-1238 GKKAFDKDYLG
+1238 
-1249 RKRKK
+1249 
-1254 RGNLPGAIEF
+1254 
-1264 KGDSRVRVKVYDI
+1264 
-1277 WN
+1277 

>member
-598 STNTNRSAGYNQFQ
+598 STNTDRSAGYNQFQ

-687 ESLLYMCVFAQ
+687 ESLPQRKQGFAGRVTYAYDYRYM
-698 AKEVK
+698 
-703 SLQSPR
+703 
-709 QWHVSISG
+709 
-717 NDSADG
+717 
-723 SATAPLRHIQTAAER
+723 AELNFG
-738 AYPGDVVIVHEG
+738 YN
-750 VYRERVAP
+750 
-758 PRGGESKERPIT
+758 
-770 YQAAEGEKVEIKG
+770 G
-783 SEVIKNW
+783 SEN
-790 RRLNNET
+790 
-797 WETVIPNSLFG
+797 F
-808 DFNPYNDTIH
+808 
-818 GDWLARGQWSHT
+818 A
-830 GEVYLN
+830 
-836 DRALA
+836 
-841 ETEQL
+841 
-846 EDVLLNKGNR
+846 KGNR
-856 QLWYSKV
+856 FGFFPSVAIGYNISREKFFEKFSDVVSNLKLRASWGLV
-863 GNDSTW
+863 GND
-869 IWANF
+869 
-874 PGCDP
+874 
-879 NRELVEINVRRTVF
+879 
-893 YPEKPFVNYI
+893 
-903 TVRGFHVSQAATPW
+903 
-917 APPTAEQIG
+917 QIG
-926 AIGTHWSKGWTIEDN
+926 GERYIYLSNIELENGDLGYTTGRDQNISKNGPKYIRYANNDITWEVGSKWNFGIDLGIKNELNITFDIFKKVKVNEEEITDFMPEIYRKLEWLSKEDLIKRMVSHEFNRFLDYYRDREEIETPTDSRERNTRDSRERGSRKAAPGFTRLFINLGKMDSFFPSELISLLNSNTRGRIELGRIDLMKNFSFFEVEEKEAQN
-941 VVTHSKCVGI
+941 VV
-951 TLGKYGDEWD
+951 
-961 NKAESVEGYVGT
+961 KALNRANWNGRKVSVEVAGEEAGEGRRGSGSAERRGG
-973 VKRAL
+973 KRP
-978 DNQWNR
+978 
-984 EHIGSHSVRHN
+984 
-995 RVSFCGQ
+995 F
-1002 AGIAGSLGA
+1002 
-1011 IFSTISDNVVHDI
+1011 
-1024 GSSSFWGYELAG
+1024 GSSSEKRGDSSRNSRSERSDRAPRADRATKGSDKTDKKKRSDKPSREERGYGARG
-1036 IKLHAAIDAVIEHN
+1036 PKKTD
-1050 HIYRTEGGIW
+1050 
-1060 LDWMTQ
+1060 DWQ
-1066 GTRVT
+1066 QFFK
-1071 RNLLHDNRVQDF
+1071 DKEPDF
-1083 SLEVNHGPII
+1083 SE
-1093 VDNNLFLSPE
+1093 
-1103 LAQVK
+1103 
-1108 LSQGVAFVHNT
+1108 
-1119 IAWKIWPTGDVDE
+1119 
-1132 RQTPY
+1132 
-1137 MFPHDTQ
+1137 
-1144 IKGYHDCPCGN
+1144 
-1155 VCYFNNLLL
+1155 
-1164 RENLSMYENSKLPTK
+1164 
-1179 MEGNVVDTL
+1179 EGWA
-1188 VQYRVE
+1188 RRK
-1194 EMADGW
+1194 
-1200 YLEFIPTK
+1200 P
-1208 SLSKECT
+1208 
-1215 KALVYSQQLGEAVIP
+1215 
-1230 RQRIELPD
+1230 
-1238 GKKAFDKDYLG
+1238 KKK
-1249 RKRKK
+1249 
-1254 RGNLPGAIEF
+1254 
-1264 KGDSRVRVKVYDI
+1264 
-1277 WN
+1277 

>member
-545 YNSGFRNPYAE
+545 YNIVASVIHTLKWQE
-556 MARGYQSQFE
+556 DISH
-566 STVMAN
+566 N
-572 LKFEQKLDFIT
+572 LK
-583 EGLSAEA
+583 
-590 LFSFKNWS
+590 
-598 STNTNRSAGYNQFQ
+598 
-612 VINYNTDN
+612 V
-620 LSDYTLNRIGS
+620 
-631 EQSTVLQTSNKSSG
+631 
-645 DRRLYIQAMINYNRT
+645 
-660 FNTVHNVSGMFL
+660 
-672 YNQDQ
+672 
-677 YNGNAPEDLI
+677 
-687 ESLLYMCVFAQ
+687 
-698 AKEVK
+698 
-703 SLQSPR
+703 
-709 QWHVSISG
+709 
-717 NDSADG
+717 
-723 SATAPLRHIQTAAER
+723 
-738 AYPGDVVIVHEG
+738 
-750 VYRERVAP
+750 
-758 PRGGESKERPIT
+758 
-770 YQAAEGEKVEIKG
+770 
-783 SEVIKNW
+783 
-790 RRLNNET
+790 
-797 WETVIPNSLFG
+797 
-808 DFNPYNDTIH
+808 
-818 GDWLARGQWSHT
+818 
-830 GEVYLN
+830 
-836 DRALA
+836 
-841 ETEQL
+841 
-846 EDVLLNKGNR
+846 
-856 QLWYSKV
+856 QLW
-863 GNDSTW
+863 
-869 IWANF
+869 
-874 PGCDP
+874 
-879 NRELVEINVRRTVF
+879 
-893 YPEKPFVNYI
+893 
-903 TVRGFHVSQAATPW
+903 
-917 APPTAEQIG
+917 PT
-926 AIGTHWSKGWTIEDN
+926 
-941 VVTHSKCVGI
+941 
-951 TLGKYGDEWD
+951 
-961 NKAESVEGYVGT
+961 
-973 VKRAL
+973 
-978 DNQWNR
+978 
-984 EHIGSHSVRHN
+984 
-995 RVSFCGQ
+995 
-1002 AGIAGSLGA
+1002 
-1011 IFSTISDNVVHDI
+1011 
-1024 GSSSFWGYELAG
+1024 
-1036 IKLHAAIDAVIEHN
+1036 
-1050 HIYRTEGGIW
+1050 
-1060 LDWMTQ
+1060 
-1066 GTRVT
+1066 
-1071 RNLLHDNRVQDF
+1071 
-1083 SLEVNHGPII
+1083 
-1093 VDNNLFLSPE
+1093 
-1103 LAQVK
+1103 
-1108 LSQGVAFVHNT
+1108 
-1119 IAWKIWPTGDVDE
+1119 
-1132 RQTPY
+1132 
-1137 MFPHDTQ
+1137 
-1144 IKGYHDCPCGN
+1144 
-1155 VCYFNNLLL
+1155 
-1164 RENLSMYENSKLPTK
+1164 
-1179 MEGNVVDTL
+1179 
-1188 VQYRVE
+1188 
-1194 EMADGW
+1194 
-1200 YLEFIPTK
+1200 
-1208 SLSKECT
+1208 
-1215 KALVYSQQLGEAVIP
+1215 
-1230 RQRIELPD
+1230 
-1238 GKKAFDKDYLG
+1238 
-1249 RKRKK
+1249 
-1254 RGNLPGAIEF
+1254 
-1264 KGDSRVRVKVYDI
+1264 
-1277 WN
+1277 